1 MASFADYVKD
11 LMSVLPTVNSNPML
25 SVTSM
30 TDDNARYREDPFYKS
45 RDIQARDQ
53 LALDEEERKRLAAQ
67 SGSGMMVGGGGGD
80 RNTELTKEQNQ
91 FFDWME
97 KTPEGQAFKDERGG
111 AISSLIGMVAPGA
124 GLLNMVK
131 GFTGQQPNLG
141 SIFSTP
147 QSFYDWQAGQQ
158 QSDPKY
164 IADSIKAIQ
173 LESQGYTRDGSQ
185 YKSSYGTMN
194 DASGFSPETRAG
206 LEAARDTYGYG
217 SNADYYGD

>member
-11 LMSVLPTVNSNPML
+11 LMGVLPKVNGNPML

-45 RDIQARDQ
+45 RDIQTRDQ
-53 LALDEEERKRLAAQ
+53 LALDEAERKRLAAQ
-67 SGSGMMVGGGGGD
+67 SGSGMLAGGGSSD
-80 RNTELTKEQNQ
+80 RPTELTKEQNQ

-97 KTPEGQAFKDERGG
+97 TTPEGQAFKDQRGS
-111 AISSLIGMVAPGA
+111 AISDLFGMVAPGV
-124 GLLNMVK
+124 GLFNMGKATLNGM
-131 GFTGQQPNLG
+131 PD
-141 SIFSTP
+141 FSSLYQTP
-147 QSFYDWQAGQQ
+147 QSFYNWQAGQQ

-185 YKSSYGTMN
+185 YKSSYGTLN